1 MATQAYDGERTAQ
14 DTEEIFR
21 RLTERPAEL
30 LRFATAGSVD
40 DGKSTLIGRLLYDS
54 KQVLADQLEHVEQT
68 SRQMGHDFLDLSLL
82 TDGLRAEREQGITID
97 VAYRYFATAQRRFI
111 IADTPGHEQYTR
123 NMVTGASTADLVIVL
138 IDARKGVVAQSRRHA
153 FIASLLQIPHLV
165 VCVNKMDMLAY
176 DEEVFD
182 SIVEEFERFAAR
194 LDIQDVTFIPI
205 SALKGDNVVERS
217 PAMPWY
223 QGPPLLYHLEHVH
236 IASDRNLIDVR
247 FPVQWVIR
255 PRGAQGVGLGA
266 DAGARSTVG
275 VPLRADVD
283 ARSTAGVP
291 LRADVDAR
299 STAGV
304 PLRAD
309 VDAQSTT
316 GVPARADYR
325 AYAGQVA
332 GGILREG
339 DEVVVLPGGRR
350 TTIAGIDTFDGP
362 LREAFPPMS
371 VALRLADE
379 VDVGRGSLIARPH
392 NQPAVASG
400 FESLLCWMSE
410 RPLDCGRRYLV
421 KHTTN
426 TAAVGALEVRY
437 RIEVDTLRRDERA
450 ATLALNDLGRVRV
463 ELTSPL
469 VFDSYRRNR
478 VTGSL
483 IVIDEATNET
493 VAAGVILDT
502 EADTAG
508 RDERAGGGGDPAG
521 GGGDPAGGGGD
532 PACGGG
538 DPAGGGGDP
547 AGGGG
552 DPAGG
557 GGDPA
562 GGGGDPAGGGGEGA
576 GMGRDGAADG
586 EAPAKTERSPNVR
599 WERETITRGER
610 WAALGLT
617 GATVWLT
624 GLPAAGKSTIGRA
637 IEERLVRAGR
647 PAYLLDGDNLRHG
660 LNGDLGFDECA
671 RAENV
676 RRTAH
681 VARLLAECGA
691 VALVSLVSPYAADRE
706 LAASLHAAQELP
718 FLEVFVNTPLARCEQ
733 RDPKGLYARARS
745 GELQGLTGVGA
756 PYEAPTAPGVVLGA
770 PDEAI
775 ESAVDRVL
783 EALAELGVIRPPAE
797 GG

>member
-1 MATQAYDGERTAQ
+1 MAPDTRIDESLPVTGTGLEEGDEGLAGGRDGRAAGAPAERDAEA
-14 DTEEIFR
+14 EEIFR
-21 RLTERPAEL
+21 RLSERPAEL

-68 SRQMGHDFLDLSLL
+68 SRRMGHDFLDLSLL

-153 FIASLLQIPHLV
+153 FIASLLAIPHLV
-165 VCVNKMDMLAY
+165 VCVNKMDTLGY

-205 SALKGDNVVERS
+205 SALQGDNVVERS
-217 PAMPWY
+217 QAMPWY

-255 PRGAQGVGLGA
+255 PRSSVG
-266 DAGARSTVG
+266 
-275 VPLRADVD
+275 
-283 ARSTAGVP
+283 
-291 LRADVDAR
+291 
-299 STAGV
+299 
-304 PLRAD
+304 
-309 VDAQSTT
+309 
-316 GVPARADYR
+316 ADYR

-339 DEVVVLPGGRR
+339 DEVVVLPGGQR
-350 TTIAGIDTFDGP
+350 TTIAGIDTFDGQV
-362 LREAFPPMS
+362 REAFPPMS

-379 VDVGRGSLIARPH
+379 VDVSRGSTIARPH
-392 NQPAVASG
+392 NQPTVASS

-410 RPLDCGRRYLV
+410 RPLDPARRYLV
-421 KHTTN
+421 KHTTR

-437 RIEVDTLRRDERA
+437 RIEVDTLHRDELA
-450 ATLALNDLGRVRV
+450 ATLELNDLGRVRV
-463 ELTSPL
+463 ELASPL

-478 VTGSL
+478 ATGSL
-483 IVIDEATNET
+483 IVIDEASNET

-502 EADTAG
+502 EV
-508 RDERAGGGGDPAG
+508 ESPEGGD
-521 GGGDPAGGGGD
+521 
-532 PACGGG
+532 
-538 DPAGGGGDP
+538 
-547 AGGGG
+547 
-552 DPAGG
+552 
-557 GGDPA
+557 
-562 GGGGDPAGGGGEGA
+562 GGELA
-576 GMGRDGAADG
+576 EP
-586 EAPAKTERSPNVR
+586 EARTERSPNVR

-706 LAASLHAAQELP
+706 LAATLHAEQELP
-718 FLEVFVNTPLARCEQ
+718 FLEVFVGTSLAQCER

-745 GELQGLTGVGA
+745 GELAGLTGVGA
-756 PYEAPTAPGVVLGA
+756 PYEAPTAPDVTVGALG
-770 PDEAI
+770 EAI
-775 ESAVDRVL
+775 EAAVDRVL
-783 EALAELGVIRPPAE
+783 AALAARGV
-797 GG
+797 GGAG

>member
-1 MATQAYDGERTAQ
+1 MATTGMAAQASDGERTAR
-14 DTEEIFR
+14 DTDEIFR

-68 SRQMGHDFLDLSLL
+68 SRRMGHDFLDLSLL

-165 VCVNKMDMLAY
+165 VCVNKMDTLGY

-182 SIVEEFERFAAR
+182 SIVAEFERFAAR
-194 LDIQDVTFIPI
+194 LEVQDVTFIPI

-217 PAMPWY
+217 HAMPWY

-255 PRGAQGVGLGA
+255 PRPSAGPDRGVS
-266 DAGARSTVG
+266 AGPGHHAS
-275 VPLRADVD
+275 
-283 ARSTAGVP
+283 AGP
-291 LRADVDAR
+291 GHHA
-299 STAGV
+299 SAG
-304 PLRAD
+304 PGHHAS
-309 VDAQSTT
+309 AGT
-316 GVPARADYR
+316 DYR

-339 DEVVVLPGGRR
+339 DEVVVLPGGQH
-350 TTIAGIDTFDGP
+350 TTVAGIDTFDGP
-362 LREAFPPMS
+362 VREAFPPMS

-379 VDVGRGSLIARPH
+379 VDAGRGSTIARPH
-392 NQPAVASG
+392 NQPAVARS

-410 RPLDCGRRYLV
+410 RPLDPKRRYLV
-421 KHTTN
+421 KHTTR
-426 TAAVGALEVRY
+426 TAAVGGLEVRY
-437 RIEVDTLRRDERA
+437 RIEVDTMHRDELA
-450 ATLALNDLGRVRV
+450 ATLELNDLGRVRV
-463 ELTSPL
+463 ELAAPL

-478 VTGSL
+478 ATGSL

-502 EADTAG
+502 EVESEG
-508 RDERAGGGGDPAG
+508 RVGVGGD
-521 GGGDPAGGGGD
+521 GD
-532 PACGGG
+532 
-538 DPAGGGGDP
+538 
-547 AGGGG
+547 
-552 DPAGG
+552 
-557 GGDPA
+557 
-562 GGGGDPAGGGGEGA
+562 
-576 GMGRDGAADG
+576 AADG

-660 LNGDLGFDECA
+660 LNGDLGFDEEA

-706 LAASLHAAQELP
+706 LAATLHAKEELP
-718 FLEVFVNTPLARCEQ
+718 FLEVFVSTPLAQCEQ
-733 RDPKGLYARARS
+733 RDPKGLYARARA
-745 GELQGLTGVGA
+745 GELQGLTGLGA
-756 PYEAPTAPGVVLGA
+756 PYEAPAAPDVVLGIYG
-770 PDEAI
+770 EAI
-775 ESAVDRVL
+775 ETAVDRVL
-783 EALAELGVIRPPAE
+783 EALAAHGAVDAE
-797 GG
+797 R